1 MVWMGVKKSGRGTVP
16 AGGPEREDDGAADAT
31 RVGRRMI
38 EPIEERAAR
47 QQHEADAR
55 DACSPSSGATLSSG
69 YTMDDQ
75 PILRLAR
82 LAEADAIDAL
92 MKASTADL
100 FLAHYD
106 EEQTAASVRYIA
118 SVDRTLIA
126 DGTYFV
132 LEADGELVAC
142 GGWSR
147 RDKLYTGSGD
157 AADDTR
163 LLDPATEPAR
173 VRAMFVRPDWTR
185 RGLGTRILE
194 ACEAAARAE
203 GFRMMA
209 LMATLPGLPLYQRFG
224 FVATEEVELRMPDGT
239 SIAVVAMEMPLR
251 TDATAR

>member
-1 MVWMGVKKSGRGTVP
+1 
-16 AGGPEREDDGAADAT
+16 
-31 RVGRRMI
+31 
-38 EPIEERAAR
+38 
-47 QQHEADAR
+47 
-55 DACSPSSGATLSSG
+55 
-69 YTMDDQ
+69 MDDQ

-82 LAEADAIDAL
+82 HDEADAIDAL

-100 FLAHYD
+100 FPAWYD
-106 EEQTAASVRYIA
+106 AAQTAASVRYIA

-132 LEADGELVAC
+132 LEANGQLVAC

-157 AADDTR
+157 AAGDAR

-185 RGLGTRILE
+185 RRLGTRILE

-203 GFRMMA
+203 GFRTMA
-209 LMATLPGLPLYQRFG
+209 LVATRPGVPLYRRFG
-224 FVATEEVELRMPDGT
+224 FVATEEVDVRMPDGT
-239 SIAVVAMEMPLR
+239 SIPCLAMELPLAPR
-251 TDATAR
+251 